1 MATFD
6 ESFVGRIP
14 ARVALSAIQMS
25 TAGLDHCPRG
35 GLSGQIAVRFLA
47 WRERRHTARA
57 SDEMLALYRT
67 ACANHPELSEIERYA
82 WVVMKRTGCD
92 ATAANEI
99 MAFARDSFAE
109 WPARRELTICDVV
122 HYLSMTEFLLAHEDE
137 NWIQTNLTLVV
148 KSRIPKALCVA
159 RRTP

>member
-1 MATFD
+1 
-6 ESFVGRIP
+6 
-14 ARVALSAIQMS
+14 MS
-25 TAGLDHCPRG
+25 TAVKAGEELVHQANHLLTSNAGLDYRPRG
-35 GLSGQIAVRFLA
+35 GLIGQITMGFLA

-57 SDEMLALYRT
+57 SDEMLALYRV

-92 ATAANEI
+92 ETLANQI
-99 MAFARDSFAE
+99 LACTRDSFAE
-109 WPARRELTICDVV
+109 WPVRRELTFCDVV

-137 NWIQTNLTLVV
+137 SWIHTNLALVV
-148 KSRIPKALCVA
+148 KSRIPKELCVA

>member
-57 SDEMLALYRT
+57 SDEIRVWRNAKLAFSAPRHELQAVWSEVSYQIALRRDDG
-67 ACANHPELSEIERYA
+67 ACVQEEFESL
-82 WVVMKRTGCD
+82 KD
-92 ATAANEI
+92 ASA
-99 MAFARDSFAE
+99 
-109 WPARRELTICDVV
+109 PG
-122 HYLSMTEFLLAHEDE
+122 LSMSFSFDIPTDRKS
-137 NWIQTNLTLVV
+137 VV
-148 KSRIPKALCVA
+148 
-159 RRTP
+159 

>member
-1 MATFD
+1 MATFN

-25 TAGLDHCPRG
+25 TAGLDHSLRG
-35 GLSGQIAVRFLA
+35 GLSGHIAVRFLA

-57 SDEMLALYRT
+57 SDEMLALYRI

-92 ATAANEI
+92 ETLANEI
-99 MAFARDSFAE
+99 LACTRDSFAE
-109 WPARRELTICDVV
+109 WPVKRVLTLCDVV

-137 NWIQTNLTLVV
+137 SWIHTNLALVV

-159 RRTP
+159 RQAP

>member
-47 WRERRHTARA
+47 WSERRHTARA
-57 SDEMLALYRT
+57 SDEM
-67 ACANHPELSEIERYA
+67 
-82 WVVMKRTGCD
+82 
-92 ATAANEI
+92 
-99 MAFARDSFAE
+99 DSFAE

-137 NWIQTNLTLVV
+137 NWIHTNLTLVV